1 MLYSLLR
8 PLLFSLEPEKAHT
21 KTLATLA
28 LLERF
33 GLAHFLFTA
42 PENKPVQIMG
52 LTFPNPVG
60 LAAGLDKNGE
70 YIDALACLGFGFLE
84 LGTVTPLAQSGNPL
98 PRLFRILQAQAL
110 INRMGFNNHGIDYLL
125 DNVKKRKYQ
134 GILGINLG
142 KNAITPLEKA
152 TDDYL
157 IGLHKVY
164 AYADYITINISSPN
178 TPGLRQLQQ
187 IEPLAQMLSGLKQA
201 QHTLHQ
207 QQGRYVPL
215 VVKIAPDLTPEDLKA
230 IAEQLLIHRL
240 DGVIATNTTL
250 EREAVKNYLYGN
262 ETGGLSGAPLTS
274 LSTAIVAQLH
284 EQLAGQIP
292 IIAAGG
298 IMTPADAQAK
308 LDAGASLVQIYT
320 GLIYHGPELVKKTVA
335 HLKLRNNDSISL
347 PDLKA

>member
-8 PLLFSLEPEKAHT
+8 PLLFRLDPEKAHY
-21 KTLATLA
+21 KTLAA
-28 LLERF
+28 LSALERV
-33 GLAHFLFTA
+33 GLARFLLT
-42 PENKPVQIMG
+42 PSENKPVKIMG

-70 YIDALACLGFGFLE
+70 YIDALARLGFGFLE

-98 PRLFRILQAQAL
+98 PRLFRIPEAHAL
-110 INRMGFNNHGIDYLL
+110 INRMGFNNHGVDYLL
-125 DNVKKRKYQ
+125 ENVKKRHYR

-142 KNAITPLEKA
+142 KNAVTPLENA
-152 TDDYL
+152 IDDYL

-178 TPGLRQLQQ
+178 TPGLRKLQQ
-187 IEPLAQMLSGLKQA
+187 IEPLAQMLSRLKQA
-201 QHTLHQ
+201 QEALHQ
-207 QQGRYVPL
+207 QYGRYVPL
-215 VVKIAPDLTPEDLKA
+215 VVKIAPDLTPEDLNA
-230 IAEQLLIHRL
+230 IAEQLLLHRF

-250 EREAVKNYLYGN
+250 ERDGVKNYRYGN
-262 ETGGLSGAPLTS
+262 ETGGLSGAPLTT

-284 EQLAGQIP
+284 ETLAGQIP

-320 GLIYHGPELVKKTVA
+320 GLIYHGPGLIKKIINELQI
-335 HLKLRNNDSISL
+335 RNIDAIS
-347 PDLKA
+347 